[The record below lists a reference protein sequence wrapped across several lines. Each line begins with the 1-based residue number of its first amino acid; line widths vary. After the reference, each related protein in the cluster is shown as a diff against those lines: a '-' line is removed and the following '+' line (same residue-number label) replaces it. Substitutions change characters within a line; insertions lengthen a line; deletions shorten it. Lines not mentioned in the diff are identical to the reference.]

1 MEGSATP
8 LILHRIGVDECL
20 RRQHC
25 NYHKCHRCVY
35 RGQTA
40 NWTPPD
46 HAHGDETAM
55 TTGAR
60 GVPSRNGVARR
71 PKAVELPSVPPAP
84 VPLSS
89 KPLSSKPPVKAP
101 KLPKAQKKEA
111 PPARTPTPPSPSS
124 P

>member
-1 MEGSATP
+1 

-35 RGQTA
+35 RGQSA
-40 NWTPPD
+40 NWTPLD

-71 PKAVELPSVPPAP
+71 PKAVELPSTPPASAQP
-84 VPLSS
+84 AA
-89 KPLSSKPPVKAP
+89 KPPAQKPGVKAP
-101 KLPKAQKKEA
+101 KLPKAEKKEA
-111 PPARTPTPPSPSS
+111 PPPARTPTPPSTSS